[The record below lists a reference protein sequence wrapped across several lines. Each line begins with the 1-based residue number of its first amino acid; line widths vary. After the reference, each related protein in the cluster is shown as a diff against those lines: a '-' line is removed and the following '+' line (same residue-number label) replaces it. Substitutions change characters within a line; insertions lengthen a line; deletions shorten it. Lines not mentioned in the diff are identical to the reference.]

1 MDKRKEL
8 IDLVTAKA
16 LMRGDFVLSSGA
28 RSSFYIDLRKV
39 SLSAAGASLIAEL
52 VLDLLHEGPGVD
64 MIGGPTIGADPI
76 VGAVAATS
84 HARGRPI
91 DAFLVRKST
100 KAHGT
105 QLKIEGPPVKGRKV
119 AVIDDVGTTG
129 SSLVGALEAARDG
142 GAEVTR
148 ALVVLDRR
156 EGAGESVRKAGL
168 ELESLITL
176 ADIMD

>member
-1 MDKRKEL
+1 MDRRKEL

-28 RSSFYIDLRKV
+28 RSTFYIDLRKV
-39 SLSAAGASLIAEL
+39 SLSAAGVLLIAEL
-52 VLDLLHEGPGVD
+52 VLDLLSEGPPVE

-76 VGAVAATS
+76 VGAVAAIS
-84 HARGRPI
+84 HSRGRAM

-100 KAHGT
+100 KDHGT
-105 QLKIEGPPVKGRKV
+105 QMKIEGPPVAGKKV

-129 SSLVGALEAARDG
+129 SSLIGALEAAREG

-156 EGAGESVRKAGL
+156 EGAGESVRAAGL

>member
-1 MDKRKEL
+1 MEKRREL
-8 IDLVTAKA
+8 VDLVTAKA

-39 SLSAAGASLIAEL
+39 SLSAAGVTLIAEL
-52 VLDLLHEGPGVD
+52 VLDLLSKGPPVD

-76 VGAVAATS
+76 VGAVAAIS
-84 HARGRPI
+84 HAKGGAI

-100 KAHGT
+100 KDHGT
-105 QLKIEGPPVKGRKV
+105 QMKIEGPPVKGKRV

-129 SSLVGALEAARDG
+129 GSLIGAVEAAREG

-148 ALVVLDRR
+148 AIVVLDRR
-156 EGAGESVRKAGL
+156 EGASESVREAGL

-176 ADIMD
+176 SDIMD